1 MLFDLLDG
9 ASSSSTSSSTST
21 SLSDLRGICV
31 QLLKLE
37 KTANKFYKEFARAW
51 FTMFAKEVDE
61 FTPAHV
67 CELED
72 RLPRIQ
78 EGLERNA
85 AIAELVPGDAEC
97 EDLHQRLNAR
107 FQQLTESVLLHMRPF
122 PPEIFVQAHEKLH
135 GPGPSLEEDGIEI
148 VR

>member
-1 MLFDLLDG
+1 MLFDLLDDVA
-9 ASSSSTSSSTST
+9 ASTNLNDST

-37 KTANKFYKEFARAW
+37 KTANKFYKDFAKAW

-72 RLPRIQ
+72 RLPHIQ
-78 EGLERNA
+78 QGAGRNA
-85 AIAELVPGDAEC
+85 QIIDLVPGDAES
-97 EDLHQRLNAR
+97 EELHQRLNAK
-107 FQQLTESVLLHMRPF
+107 FQQLTESVFMHTRPF

-135 GPGPSLEEDGIEI
+135 GSGLSLEEDGIEI
-148 VR
+148 LH

>member
-9 ASSSSTSSSTST
+9 GAASTSSSDSA

-37 KTANKFYKEFARAW
+37 KTANKFYKDFARAW

-78 EGLERNA
+78 EGAGRN
-85 AIAELVPGDAEC
+85 ELISDFVPGEKEC
-97 EDLHQRLNAR
+97 EELHQRLNAK
-107 FQQLTESVLLHMRPF
+107 FQQLTESVFMHTRPF
-122 PPEIFVQAHEKLH
+122 PPEIFVQAHEQLH
-135 GPGPSLEEDGIEI
+135 GSGPSLEEDGIEI
-148 VR
+148 IH